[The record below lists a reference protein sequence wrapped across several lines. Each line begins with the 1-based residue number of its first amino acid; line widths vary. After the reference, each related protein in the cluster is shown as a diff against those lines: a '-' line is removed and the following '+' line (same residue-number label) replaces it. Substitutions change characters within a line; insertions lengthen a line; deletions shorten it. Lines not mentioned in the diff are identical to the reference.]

1 MTKSIRNKATH
12 IKTLNNW
19 LSDAR
24 LYELDKPIEY
34 DETGAD
40 KNPTTKY
47 IIVSAV
53 DVIFSG
59 PETFIFPAH
68 ADGTV
73 INHLEMDGSYKG
85 GLSHSMALMNAEL
98 DEVIEIDNEQ
108 ETP

>member
-1 MTKSIRNKATH
+1 MTKSIRNKATY
-12 IKTLNNW
+12 IKTLDNW

-34 DETGAD
+34 DGRDDD
-40 KNPTTKY
+40 KPTTKY

-53 DVIFSG
+53 DVIISG

-73 INHLEMDGSYKG
+73 INHLEMDGSYSG

-98 DEVIEIDNEQ
+98 DEVIDNEQ